1 MCPSSS
7 VSGFGP
13 AGSARRPALRAALW
27 LGVPTLALLALE
39 VLPLVTGAET
49 LVLRDVLEVHLMLK
63 APQAD
68 ALRNGVLP
76 LIDLHRFG
84 GQPLLGNPNAVPL
97 YPDNLL
103 YLVAPVLWALN
114 AHFWVHLILA
124 PVAAYWLGRAWD
136 LSRPAAWATGV
147 CYALSGFFLSHLN
160 LYNLVAGAALAP
172 ALVAAVVRAGR
183 GHRWAVPATG
193 ALWALLLLSGDP
205 LMAGLAGAL
214 ALSAFLV
221 RRSRDGEAFR
231 RTLPRVGWTGL
242 AVLAGTLV
250 ALPQIV
256 ELLRILPA
264 TYRGYWGYGDLGGSA
279 VGAWRPVQALE
290 WLVPLAFGRYDL
302 QGAGGFWGRSL
313 FGGELPIFLSLYP
326 GVLALALVLAAGRPG
341 GRHRAA
347 GWWAW
352 GSIAVG
358 LLLSAGGGTPVGRW
372 LFGLPWAASF
382 RYPVKL
388 WLLVAVGAALLCG
401 IGWERAFGRRLGL
414 DDGENPGPAGE
425 ARSLR
430 RLGIPLGVLAL
441 VLAAL
446 LAGLVL
452 APAPFEEAVLSAAPT
467 GWSPDLAPGLARAER
482 ARWIA
487 TLVAVLAVV
496 LCLSLALLLA
506 RRRPTLGAALLLVV
520 HAAGQ
525 LFLLGSLLLT
535 DASSLYREPP
545 PAVEGIPEDARVAH
559 AGYGSLFGS
568 LPRPPLPD
576 RRLLWTLRQDFFAL
590 TPAAGILHGGY
601 RYEMARSPE
610 GLGSFLSRVAF
621 ERVSARGTSDL
632 DRVRVLSRWGVE
644 LVIAERLLHS
654 VPPEWARRVGTWR
667 GPIAPVHVYRL
678 PRAAPEV
685 LFAETPLRTPHLNAA
700 WDLLCEPGFD
710 PERHAVLPGDAA
722 DPLPGGDADGPAGRL
737 RVVRRGPEAVEVE
750 VDAPGPGV
758 LVVQRSHLPIWRATV
773 DGAPAEVEP
782 ANLYR
787 MGVRV
792 PAGAHR
798 VRLWVDRRPLVASL
812 TGSGLGAAGLL
823 ALAVLAVRRRGR
835 RAHRPRSRAT
845 GGARCRGPRA
855 RGPGGP
861 DRETQLPAVRG
872 RGPFR

>member
-1 MCPSSS
+1 MRPSPS
-7 VSGFGP
+7 VPGSGP
-13 AGSARRPALRAALW
+13 AGSARRAGLRAALW
-27 LGVPTLALLALE
+27 LGVPALALLVLE

-63 APQAD
+63 APQAE
-68 ALRNGVLP
+68 ALRSGVLP
-76 LIDLHRFG
+76 LIDPHRFG

-103 YLVAPVLWALN
+103 SLVAPTLWALN
-114 AHFWVHLILA
+114 AHFWIHLLLA
-124 PVAAYWLGRAWD
+124 PFAAYWLGRAWG
-136 LSRPAAWATGV
+136 LSRPASWATGV

-160 LYNLVAGAALAP
+160 FYNLVAGAALAP

-183 GHRWAVPATG
+183 GDRGAVPAVG
-193 ALWALLLLSGDP
+193 VLWALLLLSGDP
-205 LMAGLAGAL
+205 SMAGLAGAL

-221 RRSRDGEAFR
+221 RPSRDGEILR
-231 RTLPRVGWTGL
+231 RSLPRAGWTGL
-242 AVLAGTLV
+242 AVLAGTLA
-250 ALPQIV
+250 ALPQLV
-256 ELLRILPA
+256 EVLRVLPA
-264 TYRGYWGYGDLGGSA
+264 TYRGYWGYGDLGASA

-326 GVLALALVLAAGRPG
+326 GVLALALVLAAGRPR

-352 GSIAVG
+352 SSIAVG

-372 LFGLPWAASF
+372 LFGLPWATSF

-401 IGWERAFGRRLGL
+401 IGWERTFGRRLEAE
-414 DDGENPGPAGE
+414 DGRGSGSAPGAVDSE
-425 ARSLR
+425 RSLR
-430 RLGIPLGVLAL
+430 RLGGPLAGVAL

-446 LAGLVL
+446 LASLVL
-452 APAPFEEAVLSAAPT
+452 APAPFEEAVSSAAPA
-467 GWSPDLAPGLARAER
+467 GWGPDLVPSER

-496 LCLSLALLLA
+496 LCLALALALA
-506 RRRPTLGAALLLVV
+506 RRRPRLGAALLLPI

-535 DASSLYREPP
+535 DASSFYREPS
-545 PAVEGIPEDARVAH
+545 PAVEAIPEGSRVAH
-559 AGYGSLFGS
+559 TGYGALFG
-568 LPRPPLPD
+568 PRPQPPLPD

-610 GLGSFLSRVAF
+610 GLGSFLGRVAF
-621 ERVSARGTSDL
+621 ERVSARGMSDL
-632 DRVRVLSRWGVE
+632 DRVRALSRWGVE
-644 LVIAERLLHS
+644 IVIAQRPLHG
-654 VPPEWARRVGTWR
+654 VPPEWSRRVGTWR
-667 GPIAPVHVYRL
+667 GPVAPVHVYRL

-685 LFAETPLRTPHLNAA
+685 LFAETILRTPHLNAA
-700 WDLLCEPGFD
+700 WDLLRDPGFD
-710 PERHAVLPGDAA
+710 PERHAVIPGDAV
-722 DPLPGGDADGPAGRL
+722 DPLPEGGSDGPAGRL

-812 TGSGLGAAGLL
+812 AGSGLGATGLL

-835 RAHRPRSRAT
+835 RESVEVE
-845 GGARCRGPRA
+845 GAA
-855 RGPGGP
+855 E
-861 DRETQLPAVRG
+861 DV
-872 RGPFR
+872 